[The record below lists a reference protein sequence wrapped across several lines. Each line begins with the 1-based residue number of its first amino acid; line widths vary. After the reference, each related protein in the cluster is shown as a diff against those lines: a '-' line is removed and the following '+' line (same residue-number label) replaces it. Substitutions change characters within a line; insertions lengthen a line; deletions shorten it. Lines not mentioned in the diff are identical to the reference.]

1 MLNKTSISKI
11 DFGKTNVDAP
21 LYNVTQVG
29 GKMLLNVNRTKIEML
44 MKVPN
49 TYDFT
54 PLLYSGKR
62 IDTFVK
68 DYEFFSKFSTQ
79 YPFLLVEGQAYFL
92 AIMRTIYEN
101 LIIRFHNFSLEH
113 KLMLKHHMY
122 KNIRM
127 KANLISLCL
136 NKH

>member
-1 MLNKTSISKI
+1 MLNKTSLSKI
-11 DFGKTNVDAP
+11 VCGKTNVNAP

-101 LIIRFHNFSLEH
+101 LIIRFHNLSLEH